1 MTLSSH
7 TPHKKARI
15 EIIPLID
22 IMFFLLA
29 SFMLVSMSMIKLQKI
44 ETKLP
49 SKNSAPPDPN
59 IKPNFVAIGID
70 KTGAIYFDKDQAPIA
85 ADAVPGRLQPF
96 YAKSGEDTKV
106 FINCDQ
112 EGTYDQMVGV
122 LDAVR
127 QVGIKKVSFAVKN
140 NNLFDPSKPRP
151 TTHDPLDGSAPA
163 APAAP
168 AAPVPPAPPAAN
180 P

>member
-1 MTLSSH
+1 MTLTSH

-44 ETKLP
+44 EAKIP
-49 SKNSAPPDPN
+49 GKNQPPPPPDK
-59 IKPNFVAIGID
+59 KPNFVAIGID
-70 KTGAIYFDKDQAPIA
+70 KTGAIYFDKDPTPIA
-85 ADAVPGRLQPF
+85 ADAIPARLQPF
-96 YAKSGEDTKV
+96 YAASKDDTKV

-112 EGTYDQMVGV
+112 DASYDQLVSV

-127 QVGIKKVSFAVKN
+127 QLGITKVSFAVKN
-140 NNLFDPSKPRP
+140 NNTFDPNKPRP
-151 TTHDPLDGSAPA
+151 TTHDPIGAGGVAA
-163 APAAP
+163 APAA
-168 AAPVPPAPPAAN
+168 N